1 MTTGMPLVVRGF
13 MKPIP
18 TLIRPLM
25 TVDRASGE
33 ATPTRY
39 ERSDVTSVPAAAVVA
54 EAVVCWTLAEAVLE
68 RYGADRFDRIAEA
81 VARDRR

>member
-1 MTTGMPLVVRGF
+1 MPLVVRGF

-18 TLIRPLM
+18 TLIKPLM

-33 ATPTRY
+33 AVPTRY

-54 EAVVCWTLAEAVLE
+54 EAVVCWTLAEALLD
-68 RYGADRFDRIAEA
+68 RYGADRFDDLADRLDA
-81 VARDRR
+81 DRRRA